1 MKMIHYKNNIAYR
14 IVRDLSQQSEHWQD
28 EHQPIWKHIMHN
40 DKKIGLFVLI
50 MFIVGSIDSL
60 RNMPS
65 NAMFGAPLVFFFIAA
80 AITFLLPIA
89 LLSAELTS
97 YHPDKNGIYQWI
109 KEAFG
114 ERVAFLGIWLQWI
127 NTATWY
133 PSILSFI
140 AGGIATLIDPAL
152 ASNKLFAV
160 VIILSVFWG
169 LTLLSL
175 KNFSVSAGFATLC
188 TVLGFV
194 FPFCFM
200 TALALTWK
208 FKGHPLQI
216 NVNWHTIFPHFA
228 NVNDWISLTT
238 IITAFL
244 GMELA
249 TVNVRNIKNPKRNY
263 AIGVITASVI
273 ILLTMIFGSLAIA
286 DVIPQKKIGLTT
298 GIFQTFSYY
307 LNAFHL
313 HWLVGIMCVLVIFAS
328 IGEMI
333 NWIISPAR
341 GLQQAA
347 QTGNLP
353 PALGKNN
360 AQGMPQNVLVLQAIL
375 VSVVCLAFT
384 LFKSVNDIYW
394 LLTDLSTELY
404 VLMYVL
410 MFLAALSLHYKH
422 KHIEKPFKIWG
433 GNTMKWVLCGMGL
446 LSSFVTLII
455 GFIPPSTL
463 NFGGTGHYMMVFGGG
478 LIVLC
483 LPGLLL
489 MQRHKAK
496 S

>member
-1 MKMIHYKNNIAYR
+1 MIG
-14 IVRDLSQQSEHWQD
+14 
-28 EHQPIWKHIMHN
+28 

-65 NAMFGAPLVFFFIAA
+65 NAMFGAPLIFFFIAA

-89 LLSAELTS
+89 LISAELTS

-114 ERVAFLGIWLQWI
+114 ENVAFMGIWLQWI

-152 ASNKLFAV
+152 ATNKLFAV
-160 VIILSVFWG
+160 MIILTVFWG
-169 LTLLSL
+169 LTLLSVN
-175 KNFSVSAGFATLC
+175 NFSLSASFATLC
-188 TVLGFV
+188 TILGFLL
-194 FPFCFM
+194 PFCVM
-200 TALALTWK
+200 VALALIWQL
-208 FKGHPLQI
+208 KGNPIQI
-216 NVNWHTIFPHFA
+216 RVNWHSVIPHFS
-228 NVNDWISLTT
+228 NINDWISLTT

-249 TVNVRNIKNPKRNY
+249 TVNVKNMHNPKRNY
-263 AIGVITASVI
+263 PIGVLAASTI
-273 ILLTMIFGSLAIA
+273 ILLTMILGSLAIA
-286 DVIPQKKIGLTT
+286 FVIPQQQIGLTT
-298 GIFQTFSYY
+298 GIFQTFAYY
-307 LNAFHL
+307 LDAFHL
-313 HWLVGIMCVLVIFAS
+313 KWLVIVMSVLVIFAS

-347 QTGNLP
+347 QTGTLP
-353 PALGKNN
+353 TILAKNN
-360 AQGMPQNVLVLQAIL
+360 KHGMPANVLILQAIL

-384 LFKSVNDIYW
+384 LFKSMNNIYW

-410 MFLAALSLHYKH
+410 MFLAAISLHYKH
-422 KHIEKPFKIWG
+422 KHIEKPFKIPG
-433 GNTMKWVLCGMGL
+433 GAFTKWLLCVMGL
-446 LSSFVTLII
+446 ISCFITLVI
-455 GFIPPSTL
+455 GFIPPSEL
-463 NFGGTGHYMMVFGGG
+463 DFGGILHYSLIFAAGMV
-478 LIVLC
+478 VLC
-483 LPGLLL
+483 LPGFFF
-489 MQRHKAK
+489 MKRKK
-496 S
+496 